1 MKIKDQFILTI
12 VNVVLFG
19 AVKCSKNCRTIDLKD
34 RHFRSVVFAEA
45 HGSGLGSQLF
55 VYALMSQLRA
65 EFNFDTY
72 VSRECRAV
80 LSNVFTVTRCLQ
92 IVSAIVLKNFDILPS
107 GLNFKGLSI
116 NDVTKILRPDNLL

>member
-1 MKIKDQFILTI
+1 MKIKNHEFFMTI
-12 VNVVLFG
+12 VSLFG

-65 EFNFDTY
+65 EYNFDTY
-72 VSRECRAV
+72 VSRECRAI

-92 IVSAIVLKNFDILPS
+92 IVSTVLQS
-107 GLNFKGLSI
+107 
-116 NDVTKILRPDNLL
+116 